1 MKKSIPYLL
10 AVGAFASAA
19 LIAQAQP
26 APAGPLKVAIVDM
39 AKLYDSY
46 WKTQDQVT
54 KLKGQQA
61 SAQTQ
66 FDQMTKDLT
75 ALKAGVD
82 ELVEQAKN
90 PTATADAVKKAQEE
104 AEAKYQQLQARAND
118 RNTFQQTVQREFQQ
132 SMQNFHDLMMEEI
145 GQKAADA
152 AKSHGATLLL
162 DKSGISVLGAKT
174 IILSDPAYDIT
185 AEVAATLATDK
196 PATTTATTPP
206 APAAGAAAPAAAPAI
221 SLPPITPPPA
231 APAK

>member
-145 GQKAADA
+145 GQKAVDA
-152 AKSHGATLLL
+152 AKSHGATILL
-162 DKSGISVLGAKT
+162 DKSGVTVLGAKA
-174 IILSDPAYDIT
+174 ILYSDPGYDVT
-185 AEVAATLATDK
+185 DEVAAAIAKDK
-196 PATTTATTPP
+196 PATATTPP
-206 APAAGAAAPAAAPAI
+206 APAI
-221 SLPPITPPPA
+221 SLPPITPTDA